1 MSKSGQLMEYII
13 RDIIEFHSMEYGL
26 DVKESMSRFYNS
38 EIFNKLNETETGLY
52 LCGSAYVYELFL
64 DELRNGK
71 IVQHE
76 I

>member
-1 MSKSGQLMEYII
+1 MSKPGQLIEYII
-13 RDIIEFHSMEYGL
+13 RDIIEFYSVEHGL

-38 EIFNKLNETETGLY
+38 EIFNKLDEIETGLY
-52 LCGSAYVYELFL
+52 LCGSAYVYDLFL

-71 IVQHE
+71 IVQQE